1 MSAAGSAVTS
11 MRRVLRRRRTPLAI
25 AGALAATA
33 AFAAAL
39 ASRWPDISAAISGAP
54 ALVVAAAVLL
64 QLLALLCRTEAWALS
79 VHAAGGTVG
88 RRRLYR
94 ASGIGSLGSF
104 VNAELGVAAR
114 IAALRRS
121 APRES
126 PHVPALAAAE
136 LPILAVE
143 ATLAAL
149 ASFTLVVPLGL
160 PWWVPLLCI
169 AVIVALSAGLRRVA
183 AAKGRWLAQGLAVTQ
198 SLRGRNRLIA
208 FILVAV
214 LAQVA
219 RNWMLLHAAGVDA
232 SVLDS
237 IALLIA
243 LVALG
248 QLPIGPSLGAAA
260 SVVIVGPSGL
270 AAAAAAGVLLTAT
283 GNVGGLAFA
292 GWAVSDSVLA
302 SGRLARAA
310 ERLQWRNQPRAA
322 GHPIWTAFA
331 ALPAARRG
339 IVERAYFGGL
349 PHAQIVRTLGLAP
362 AG

>member
-1 MSAAGSAVTS
+1 VSAAATAMAAV
-11 MRRVLRRRRTPLAI
+11 RRRRTPLAI

-39 ASRWPDISAAISGAP
+39 ASRWPDISAAIAGAP
-54 ALVVAAAVLL
+54 ALVVAVAILL
-64 QLLALLCRTEAWALS
+64 QLAALLCRTEAWALS
-79 VHAAGGTVG
+79 VQAAGGTVG

-104 VNAELGVAAR
+104 INAELGVAAR

-143 ATLAAL
+143 AGLAAL
-149 ASFTLVVPLGL
+149 ASFTLVGPLGL
-160 PWWVPLLCI
+160 PWWVPIVCI
-169 AVIVALSAGLRRVA
+169 VVLVVLSAGLRRLAV
-183 AAKGRWLAQGLAVTQ
+183 AKGRWLAQGLAITR
-198 SLRGRNRLIA
+198 SLHGRNRLIGL
-208 FILVAV
+208 ILIAVA
-214 LAQVA
+214 AQVA
-219 RNWMLLHAAGVDA
+219 RNWMLLRAAGVDA

-260 SVVIVGPSGL
+260 SVVIVGPDGV

-302 SGRLARAA
+302 GGRLG
-310 ERLQWRNQPRAA
+310 RAA
-322 GHPIWTAFA
+322 GRVPWRRPPQAAGHAIWAAIA
-331 ALPAARRG
+331 ALPAARQG

-362 AG
+362 A